1 MSDERTGPAREADE
15 DGTVLRDL
23 QQGVPLHEWAA
34 ATHEVSHRYGVGVG
48 EWCCVLCVYSVYS
61 VCVCVCAWIV
71 YVCKLCVECVCVCR
85 GVGGAECVCVW
96 YVCVV
101 CMGGLL
107 CMCCV

>member
-48 EWCCVLCVYSVYS
+48 EWCCVLCVYSVC
-61 VCVCVCAWIV
+61 VCVCVCV
-71 YVCKLCVECVCVCR
+71 H
-85 GVGGAECVCVW
+85 G
-96 YVCVV
+96 
-101 CMGGLL
+101 L
-107 CMCCV
+107 CMYASCV